1 MLFKRCTRHL
11 LALIMIFLLPLSGQ
25 AGLVHAQYENIPA
38 GQLINNEQDRYS
50 HLKYFGFY
58 ASAMESWNFTEAL
71 AGFTNLTWIHVG
83 TGVAQAEAIAEILRR
98 VGEADDAGV
107 QAVISFEPFLFKNN
121 KGEPR
126 PDIEIEAFLVELR
139 AQLEAAEL
147 VDAVAMVYPKDEPFR
162 EFVNARKPNVYE
174 QYISGGVYKDI
185 HRDLKRVNA
194 LIKLV
199 FPDKPI
205 GVILSGY
212 ELFHK
217 FFSIPEN
224 YDWVGFDCYDNLFK
238 ACDDK
243 SFVQTYRHLL
253 DHMQP
258 HQKLMAVPETWATNE
273 NLYRS
278 DWPVVLSS
286 RLQHHYE
293 IALSEPRFVAFIP
306 FLWSFDAEQETPGLG
321 LNRFGEL
328 YDQGLNDAGTAFVDL
343 VKDIGMQI
351 KQGTPQ
357 YSNLAWA
364 ETENS
369 RYRPASQVRGEIMS
383 ISRGGVISAWALDE
397 ALPHKSLRLRVLVRD
412 STGRVV
418 HKSQLLRSNVDDANL
433 RSSQYF
439 GKAFVGWHGF
449 RYQLPFELLRDNN
462 LQGDSSNDTASDTQG
477 LQVELLVYGDGLK
490 SDGMGAEQLASYT
503 LPLPI
508 GNQLMS
514 LPISPDFVLLNIDQQ
529 PEDRQPGL
537 LAPARQADFL
547 QLFDQD

>member
-1 MLFKRCTRHL
+1 MLFRSHFRHL
-11 LALIMIFLLPLSGQ
+11 FMLMVLLSLTGQ
-25 AGLVHAQYENIPA
+25 AGLVHAEYENIPA
-38 GQLINNEQDRYS
+38 SQLINNEQDRYS

-58 ASAMESWNFTEAL
+58 ASAMESWNYTEEL
-71 AGFTNLTWIHVG
+71 AEFTNLTWIQVG
-83 TGVAQAEAIAEILRR
+83 ASTAQPEAIAEIVRRLR
-98 VGEADDAGV
+98 EADAAGV
-107 QAVISFEPFLFKNN
+107 QAVLSVEPFMFKNN

-126 PDIEIEAFLVELR
+126 PNAEIEDFLVELR
-139 AQLEAAEL
+139 TQLEFAGL
-147 VDAVAMVYPKDEPFR
+147 VDTVAMIYPKDEPFR
-162 EFVNARKPNVYE
+162 EFVNARKPNFYE
-174 QYISGGVYKDI
+174 QYVSGNVYKDI

-243 SFVQTYRHLL
+243 SFIQTYRHLL

-258 HQKLMAVPETWATNE
+258 YQKLMAVPETWATNE
-273 NLYRS
+273 SLHRV
-278 DWPVVLSS
+278 DWPVILTS

-328 YDQGLNDAGTAFVDL
+328 YDLGLDDAGTAFVDL
-343 VKDIGMQI
+343 VKDIGVQI
-351 KQGTPQ
+351 KQGTQHYP
-357 YSNLAWA
+357 NLAWD

-369 RYRPASQVRGEIMS
+369 RYRPVSLVRGGIMN
-383 ISRGGVISAWALDE
+383 ISRGGVISAWAIDE
-397 ALPHKSLRLRVLVRD
+397 ALPHKSLRMRVLVRD

-433 RSSQYF
+433 RIAQYF
-439 GKAFVGWHGF
+439 GKAFVGSHGF
-449 RYQLPFELLRDNN
+449 RYELPGNLLRDTN
-462 LQGDSSNDTASDTQG
+462 LTDDSSNDTANDTQG
-477 LQVELLVYGDGLK
+477 LQVELLVYADGLGV
-490 SDGMGAEQLASYT
+490 DGMGAEKLQSYT
-503 LPLPI
+503 RTWPSV
-508 GNQLMS
+508 NQLMS
-514 LPISPDFVLLNIDQQ
+514 VAPNPEFVLKDISQQADPQLQMTGPSRKPDFQQ
-529 PEDRQPGL
+529 ISVDN
-537 LAPARQADFL
+537 
-547 QLFDQD
+547 

>member
-1 MLFKRCTRHL
+1 MLFRSHFRHL
-11 LALIMIFLLPLSGQ
+11 FMLMVLLSPVGQ

-38 GQLINNEQDRYS
+38 GQLMENEQDRYS

-58 ASAMESWNFTEAL
+58 ASAMESWNYTGAL
-71 AGFTNLTWIHVG
+71 ASFTNLTWIQVG
-83 TGVAQAEAIAEILRR
+83 TSAAQPEAIAEILRR
-98 VGEADDAGV
+98 LREADAAGV
-107 QAVISFEPFLFKNN
+107 QAVLSVEPFMFKNN

-126 PDIEIEAFLVELR
+126 PNAEIEDFLVELR
-139 AQLEAAEL
+139 TQLEFAGL
-147 VDAVAMVYPKDEPFR
+147 VDTVAMIYPKDEPFR
-162 EFVNARKPNVYE
+162 EFVNARNPNFYE
-174 QYISGGVYKDI
+174 QYVSGDVYKDI

-194 LIKLV
+194 IIKLA

-258 HQKLMAVPETWATNE
+258 HQQLMAVPETWATND
-273 NLYRS
+273 NLHRL

-306 FLWSFDAEQETPGLG
+306 FLWSFDAESATPGLG
-321 LNRFGEL
+321 LNRFDEL
-328 YDQGLNDAGTAFVDL
+328 YNLGLDDAGTAFVDL

-351 KQGTPQ
+351 KQGKPL
-357 YSNLAWA
+357 YPNLAWG

-369 RYRPASQVRGEIMS
+369 RYRPASLVRGEFMS
-383 ISRGGVISAWALDE
+383 ITRKGVISAWAMDE
-397 ALPHKSLRLRVLVRD
+397 ALPHKSLRMRVLVRD
-412 STGRVV
+412 SNGRVV
-418 HKSQLLRSNVDDANL
+418 YKSQLLRSNVDDANL
-433 RSSQYF
+433 RSSKYF
-439 GKAFVGWHGF
+439 GKAFVGSHGF
-449 RYQLPFELLRDNN
+449 RYQLPTDLLRDNN
-462 LQGDSSNDTASDTQG
+462 LTGDISNDTASDIQG
-477 LQVELLVYGDGLK
+477 MQVELLVYGDGLGT
-490 SDGMGAEQLASYT
+490 DGMGAEQLQSYT
-503 LPLPI
+503 RTLPI

-514 LPISPDFVLLNIDQQ
+514 VAPNPEFVLKDISQQADPQLQMTGPSRKPDFQQ
-529 PEDRQPGL
+529 ISVEN
-537 LAPARQADFL
+537 
-547 QLFDQD
+547 